1 MSRVSYPASGASM
14 LRAQVCA
21 LERLHTLTLVARP
34 KTAPRRQGLPLRA
47 YVPRSCVCTSVPTH
61 LESRSISE
69 RTGVCTSAPTRLDS
83 RSASEDHATTAT
95 TACPC
100 ERISHGRVCAR
111 QRLHTFTRKAC
122 PARLPCNTPKARRGA
137 EQVMHAR
144 NADALLTF
152 LQ

>member
-14 LRAQVCA
+14 LHAQVCA
-21 LERLHTLTLVARP
+21 LERLHPLTRVARP

-61 LESRSISE
+61 LESRSMSE

-111 QRLHTFTRKAC
+111 QRLHTFTRKTCPCKATLQYSQGPKGRGVSNAC
-122 PARLPCNTPKARRGA
+122 SQC
-137 EQVMHAR
+137 
-144 NADALLTF
+144 
-152 LQ
+152 